1 MSFWGNSLYTQT
13 SVSYFDLTKN
23 ISSYIKNLPILFSVL
38 GVLIASLLYSVFPRV
53 PKLLAE
59 YFLTLYNF
67 LKNKWYF
74 DEIYNR
80 YLVQPILFVSRGL
93 WKTIDQEIIDE
104 MGPDGIAKKILSIG
118 RRFVKIQ
125 SGYIY
130 HYAFAMVLG
139 LTIIVSYFLLMG

>member
-1 MSFWGNSLYTQT
+1 MY
-13 SVSYFDLTKN
+13 
-23 ISSYIKNLPILFSVL
+23 
-38 GVLIASLLYSVFPRV
+38 
-53 PKLLAE
+53 
-59 YFLTLYNF
+59 
-67 LKNKWYF
+67 
-74 DEIYNR
+74 
-80 YLVQPILFVSRGL
+80 PILFVSKGL

-118 RRFVKIQ
+118 RRFIKIQ